1 MAKKPSKS
9 IDIKEITTKISNAR
23 KELMNLRFKKTS
35 GQLENTS
42 QFRKIRREVARLLT
56 TKNKQVLKG
65 KQDA

>member
-1 MAKKPSKS
+1 
-9 IDIKEITTKISNAR
+9 
-23 KELMNLRFKKTS
+23 MNLRFKKTS